1 MNRLSEKTLR
11 LFNFSDKSNMILKLF
26 AISGL
31 IVHFIS
37 ADELKADPFASSQTV
52 MVSLQSTSN
61 ISLVGGDSDGDTVY
75 FLLPSNDEHPSATAA
90 RGRLIDSRVEDG
102 QAYNFTVASGSSGRG
117 ILKGGGY
124 VYNDMNDGAQAIQI
138 NTNDGASGFTFEGWI
153 YPRSEDPPNH

>member
-1 MNRLSEKTLR
+1 
-11 LFNFSDKSNMILKLF
+11 MILKLF

-52 MVSLQSTSN
+52 MVSPQSTSN
-61 ISLVGGDSDGDTVY
+61 ISLVGGDSDGDTFY

-102 QAYNFTVASGSSGRG
+102 QAFNFTVASGSSLCDASIAHRSLLVCN
-117 ILKGGGY
+117 IVKT
-124 VYNDMNDGAQAIQI
+124 GAQR
-138 NTNDGASGFTFEGWI
+138 NTLEK
-153 YPRSEDPPNH
+153 